1 MINSSKVKIP
11 LQNIQYFRKISN
23 DLTLFY
29 LDEIGTF
36 RKGKGI
42 SNKDLVDS
50 GVPCITYGMLYT
62 KYNGKITKIHSYVN
76 EEVASKSEQSFYGDI
91 IFPGS
96 GETVEEIGK
105 ASVNLITESVS
116 VGGDTIIFKCDNRID
131 PLYLSYVLNTDIFRI
146 QTRRFGQG
154 HSVVHIY
161 IDDLKEIIV
170 PIPPLPEQ
178 KKIAE
183 ILSTWDEAIEL
194 TKKKHS
200 ELFLLKKGV
209 AQKIINNS
217 EWKKVPLR
225 DLLKKKNTIS
235 VPNSN
240 QYLEIGDVD
249 IRTKKYTLK
258 EKPPVKGAVL
268 APNGSILISTVRPT
282 RGAITMISDNLLV
295 SSAFVIVDLLPTV
308 SKTFIFSQLN
318 SEKFLNNM
326 GRLSTGSTYPTV
338 NREDVLSYKVLVP
351 HIEEQDSISEIM
363 DNLTKSLN
371 LLETKIDLLKLQK
384 QGLMQRLLTGK
395 VRVKLD

>member
-1 MINSSKVKIP
+1 MTKNISVQVPRQNRAFFNGISK
-11 LQNIQYFRKISN
+11 
-23 DLTLFY
+23 DLNLFY
-29 LDEIGTF
+29 LGDLGFF

-42 SNKDLVDS
+42 SNNNLLET
-50 GVPCITYGMLYT
+50 GHPCVTYGMLYT
-62 KYNGKITKIHSYVN
+62 KYHGRITKIHSFVN
-76 EEVASKSEQSFYGDI
+76 QEISENCEQSAYGEI
-91 IFPGS
+91 LFPGS
-96 GETVEEIGK
+96 GETIEEIGK
-105 ASVNLITESVS
+105 ASVNLIDDPIC
-116 VGGDTIIFKCDNRID
+116 VGGDTIIFKCDKRVD
-131 PLYLSYVLNTDIFRI
+131 PMFLSYLLNSNIYFI
-146 QTRRFGQG
+146 QTRRLGQG
-154 HSVVHIY
+154 YSVVHIY
-161 IDDLKEIIV
+161 ADDLKEIII
-170 PIPPLPEQ
+170 PLPPLPEQ

-194 TKKKHS
+194 TQKKHS
-200 ELFLLKKGV
+200 NLLLLKKGV
-209 AQKIINNS
+209 AQKIINS
-217 EWKKVPLR
+217 PEWKKVPIR
-225 DLLKKKNTIS
+225 SLLKKKSVMS

-249 IRTKKYTLK
+249 ISTKKYTLK

-268 APNGSILISTVRPT
+268 APKGSILISTVRPT

-295 SSAFVIVDLLPTV
+295 SSAFVIVDLLPTI

-351 HIEEQDSISEIM
+351 PIEEQDSISEVM
-363 DNLTKSLN
+363 DNLTKSLS
-371 LLETKIDLLKLQK
+371 LLENKINLLKLQK